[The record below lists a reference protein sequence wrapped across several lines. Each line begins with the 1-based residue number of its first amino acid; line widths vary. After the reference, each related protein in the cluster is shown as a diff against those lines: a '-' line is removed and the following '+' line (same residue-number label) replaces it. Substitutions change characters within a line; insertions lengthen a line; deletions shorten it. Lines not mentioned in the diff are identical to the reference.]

1 MLFSELPKT
10 LAYLDPG
17 SGSMILQLVLAA
29 LLGLGIFVRIQWRKI
44 KSLFGRKN
52 TNDDDEGDDGDDEK

>member
-1 MLFSELPKT
+1 MHFSELPKT

-17 SGSMILQLVLAA
+17 SGSLILQLILAA
-29 LLGLGIFVRIQWRKI
+29 LLGLGVFVRMQWNKI

-52 TNDDDEGDDGDDEK
+52 TNDDDEE

>member
-1 MLFSELPKT
+1 MLFSELPKI

-17 SGSMILQLVLAA
+17 SGSMILQLILAA
-29 LLGLGIFVRIQWRKI
+29 LLGLGVFVRIQWRKI

-52 TNDDDEGDDGDDEK
+52 TNDDNDGDDEK